1 MKSCTPYNLKLYVGQ
16 QYLPS
21 NGRTICSPQVF
32 VHQKNLNEEVNSLP
46 IPSMHRIRTVPA
58 LLIALSDATAAATLW
73 ACAGRDA
80 TADVIIDGPA
90 DVVTSSR

>member
-1 MKSCTPYNLKLYVGQ
+1 MLFDF
-16 QYLPS
+16 
-21 NGRTICSPQVF
+21 SPAE
-32 VHQKNLNEEVNSLP
+32 NLNEEVNSLP
-46 IPSMHRIRTVPA
+46 ISSMHRIRTVPA
-58 LLIALSDATAAATLW
+58 LLIALSNATAATLW